1 MKTTCELMTSL
12 ALPSIRARIAK
23 IAIEEHGMKQKDV
36 AHRLGLTEAAVSQY
50 LRKKRADPD
59 TREGQLNHIKKMID
73 DTSRKL
79 AEGELSDF
87 DLMRAYCKMCL
98 SLRSSQTLCEMHK
111 IREPKLVK
119 ENCSICRVD

>member
-23 IAIEEHGMKQKDV
+23 VAVEKYGMKQKDV

-50 LRKKRADPD
+50 LRKKRAYADIGE
-59 TREGQLNHIKKMID
+59 RQLNRIKKMID
-73 DTSRKL
+73 GTSKKL
-79 AEGELSDF
+79 AKGELSDF
-87 DLMRAYCKMCL
+87 DLMKTFCKMCL
-98 SLRSSQTLCEMHK
+98 SLRASQTLCEMHK
-111 IREPKLVK
+111 IREPNLVK